1 MSYTDESERP
11 PSFRLESPMTTASE
25 IHGHCDDR
33 FSAVREAF
41 GKNFEQG
48 LELGASFSAVIDGE
62 PVIDIWA
69 GDRDEQGNPWER
81 DTIVNVYS
89 TTKAMA
95 ALSTLMLVDRGELDL
110 DAPVASV
117 WPEFAA
123 AGKEAI
129 PVRQLLSH
137 TSGLAGWEQP
147 ITLEQLYDWSYS
159 TGLLAAQAPL
169 WEPGTASGYH
179 ALTHGH
185 LLGEVV
191 RRVSGRSLGT
201 FYREEVAQPLDV
213 DFHIGLP
220 EEHESRVGRLVAPPE
235 ASLAAAGGGL
245 NEVAA
250 KVLGNPPLR
259 GDDANSR
266 AWRAAEIP
274 AANGTGNARAVARVA
289 GVLANGGSADGVRL
303 LGPETLAKLIEEQS
317 HGPDLV
323 LGLPIR
329 FGLGFGLTSK
339 DLPIGPNPRTF
350 FWGGWGG
357 SLVIVDPDAR
367 LGLSY
372 VMNKMGS
379 GTMGDV
385 RAFNILAA
393 LYPSLA

>member
-1 MSYTDESERP
+1 MSTVP
-11 PSFRLESPMTTASE
+11 E
-25 IHGHCDDR
+25 IHGHCDER
-33 FSAVREAF
+33 FAAVREAF

-48 LELGASFSAVIDGE
+48 LELGASFSAVIGGE
-62 PVIDIWA
+62 PVIDLWA
-69 GDRDEQGNPWER
+69 GDRDAQGRPWEQ

-117 WPEFAA
+117 WPEFGT
-123 AGKEAI
+123 AGKQAI

-137 TSGLAGWEQP
+137 TSGVAGWEQP
-147 ITLEQLYDWSYS
+147 ITLEQLYDWDYS
-159 TGLLAAQAPL
+159 TGLLAAQAPF

-191 RRVSGRSLGT
+191 RRATGRSLGT
-201 FYREEVAQPLDV
+201 FYREEVALPLGV

-220 EEHESRVGRLVAPPE
+220 EEHEPRVGDLVAPPE
-235 ASLAAAGGGL
+235 ASLAASGPDVGT
-245 NEVAA
+245 VAT

-259 GDDANSR
+259 GEDANSR
-266 AWRAAEIP
+266 AWRSAEIP

-303 LGPETLAKLIEEQS
+303 LGEDTLAKVVEEQS
-317 HGPDLV
+317 HGIDLV
-323 LGLPIR
+323 LGVPIR

-339 DLPIGPNPRTF
+339 ELPIGPNPRTF

-367 LGLSY
+367 LGISY

-379 GTMGDV
+379 GTLGDT
-385 RAFNILAA
+385 RAFSILSA
-393 LYPSLA
+393 LYPALG